1 MAKMKASSDDSQDG
15 PLYQRWGRRL
25 DKQVNNFIDKFL
37 PKLNPIFPTYSYTSN
52 VFQLLVQ
59 SKQAPEFK
67 DKTIYIKEKDVTWY
81 IPPSVFD
88 NAQGRASD

>member
-1 MAKMKASSDDSQDG
+1 MAKMKASSDASQDG

-52 VFQLLVQ
+52 VF
-59 SKQAPEFK
+59 
-67 DKTIYIKEKDVTWY
+67 
-81 IPPSVFD
+81 
-88 NAQGRASD
+88 

>member
-1 MAKMKASSDDSQDG
+1 LQAATPSLIGGVDVRMAKLKASKDSSQDG

-59 SKQAPEFK
+59 S
-67 DKTIYIKEKDVTWY
+67 
-81 IPPSVFD
+81 
-88 NAQGRASD
+88 G